1 MGQRIKTKLPKG
13 QDQLVVAL
21 DVGSTKVCC
30 FVAKVGVDNEMTI
43 LGMGNRISKGMQN
56 GAIIDMEQ
64 VEASIKSVVESAER
78 MAGET
83 VTDVLVNISPSHPRS
98 KVLEA
103 DVPINGNGVEQVDIE
118 KLLAQASQGLSLEER
133 HLLHAFPA
141 CFAVDN
147 SIGIRDP
154 RGMFGEKL
162 SVALHLI
169 DTAEGPVR
177 NLHTCVARAHLN
189 PSKMVLSPYASG
201 FATLVE
207 DEMELGA
214 ACIDLGGGTT
224 SVSVFAK
231 HSMVYANIIPQGGH
245 DITKAIAK
253 ELLTPIEYA
262 ERLKTLN
269 GNATATRS
277 DAHAPIDIQILGEDE
292 TEVEGH
298 VRIQK
303 SQLTDVIE
311 PQVVDTLEKAAAC
324 LKESGFDRV
333 SGKRVVLTGGG
344 SLLPGIQDLAQ
355 KILGKQVRL
364 GRPERIEGIAENTR
378 GPAYS
383 TCVGLL
389 LYAVKA
395 PLEMGE
401 QQSLSVGTGITTG
414 FSGFTS
420 WFKRSF

>member
-30 FVAKVGVDNEMTI
+30 FIARVDGDNKINI
-43 LGMGNRISKGMQN
+43 LGMGNRVSKGMQN
-56 GAIIDMEQ
+56 GTIVDMEQ
-64 VEASIKSVVESAER
+64 VEASIKSVVESAES

-83 VTDVLVNISPSHPRS
+83 VTDVLVNLSAGQPRS
-98 KVLEA
+98 KVIEA
-103 DVPINGNGVEQVDIE
+103 NVPINGNGVEQMDID
-118 KLLAQASQGLSLEER
+118 KLLGQASDGILVDER

-147 SIGIRDP
+147 SIGVIDP
-154 RGMFGEKL
+154 RGMYGEKL
-162 SVALHLI
+162 TVALHVI
-169 DTAEGPVR
+169 DTAVGPVR
-177 NLHTCVARAHLN
+177 NLHTCVARGHLN
-189 PSKMVLSPYASG
+189 PSKMVLSAYASG
-201 FATLVE
+201 LATLVD
-207 DEMELGA
+207 DEMDLGA

-231 HSMVYANIIPQGGH
+231 HSMVYANTIAQGGH
-245 DITKAIAK
+245 DITKAIAT

-269 GNATATRS
+269 GNATATSS
-277 DAHAPIDIQILGEDE
+277 DVHDAIDIPILGEDE
-292 TEVEGH
+292 RDVDGH

-303 SQLTDVIE
+303 SQLIDIIE
-311 PQVVDTLEKAAAC
+311 PQVVETLEKAAAC
-324 LKESGFDRV
+324 LQESGFDRV

-344 SLLPGIQDLAQ
+344 SLLPGMQDLAQ

-364 GRPERIEGIAENTR
+364 GRPHGLSGMAENTR
-378 GPAYS
+378 GAAYS
-383 TCVGLL
+383 TCAGLL

-401 QQSLSVGTGITTG
+401 QKSLSVRQGSAAG
-414 FSGFTS
+414 FGGFTN
-420 WFKRSF
+420 WLKRSF